1 MNKPNFLPGIE
12 QYLEQV
18 IDKNSITTKE
28 LDYLIYRMCGVTGL
42 KYETSKIIVRTCFQ
56 EMRNAVLRGDV
67 ISITDFGKLFLSSP
81 KTTNSKKRIFV
92 KFKPYKTLLKEIND

>member
-1 MNKPNFLPGIE
+1 MEKPNFLPGID

-18 IDKNSITTKE
+18 IDNKSITTKD
-28 LDYLIYRMCGVTGL
+28 LDYLIYKICGVTGL

-67 ISITDFGKLFLSSP
+67 ITITDFGKLFLSSP

-92 KFKPYKTLLKEIND
+92 KFKPYKSLLRKIND